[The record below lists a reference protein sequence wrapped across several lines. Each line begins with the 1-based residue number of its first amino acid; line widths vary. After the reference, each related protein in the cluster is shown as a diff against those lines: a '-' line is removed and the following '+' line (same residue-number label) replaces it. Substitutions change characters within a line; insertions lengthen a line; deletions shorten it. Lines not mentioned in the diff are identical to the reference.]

1 MLFDYV
7 ILCVHFVAKWGYLL
21 YIYLYIYSN
30 YICVCVYIIILVNNI
45 CMSEFVHIMSAP
57 MKRGRARLCG
67 VDLAKFL
74 MGRHGGFKL

>member
-1 MLFDYV
+1 MSYYV
-7 ILCVHFVAKWGYLL
+7 FILLRNGGTY
-21 YIYLYIYSN
+21 YIFIYIYIYSN